1 MNTNIQLHINW
12 AKENCHVALDGFPA
26 TRVVNRKS
34 SQVHIDK
41 IVYEFDGRC
50 LLEALQV
57 ESSSLAAACKQARS
71 GAACFSA
78 VGLLELQK
86 YQTVCLRSVTCL
98 IFSALRI

>member
-1 MNTNIQLHINW
+1 
-12 AKENCHVALDGFPA
+12 
-26 TRVVNRKS
+26 
-34 SQVHIDK
+34 
-41 IVYEFDGRC
+41 
-50 LLEALQV
+50 LQV
-57 ESSSLAAACKQARS
+57 ESSSRAAACKQARS